1 MNASQI
7 EKNVSALVENFNKE
21 EFVFDLLKAYGISKT
36 SITRLK
42 KGDFN
47 LSKVE
52 GEVLYKSKMLFKVVE
67 SDTLLN
73 TIDELTKDVDSLKH
87 NPRFVIVTDY
97 KTLLA
102 KDIRTGL
109 ALDTPILEIHK
120 HFGFF
125 LPWAGQEKY
134 AQKNENYADRKASY
148 KMAKLYDILVTE
160 NPNIYEDGGHSL
172 NIFLSRLLFCFFA
185 EDTDIF
191 PIEGMFT
198 DTLEQHTQKDGSDT
212 HSFLDRLFKVLN
224 TEDYSKEASH
234 FREFPYVNGGLFR
247 DTIVSPRFTKEA
259 RKIIIECG
267 DLDWSEIN
275 PDIFGSMIQA
285 VVNPA
290 YRSGLGMHY
299 TSVPNIMKV
308 IEPLFL
314 NELYEEFEKSKGND
328 RKLRELIFRI
338 SKLKI
343 FDPAC
348 GSGNFLIIAYK
359 ELRKLEIEIIK
370 EINGVGQE
378 SIVDGSQSKIHFIKD
393 GHKIVS
399 DASQSKM
406 NFKSKQFEI
415 WFTEIK
421 LSQFYGIELDDF
433 AHEMAILSLW
443 LAEHQMNKE
452 FVDELHDFG
461 RAKPILP
468 LKEAGN
474 ITQGNATRLN
484 WEDTCPKCK
493 NDEIYIL
500 GNPPYAGQKKQDKI
514 QKEDLKLLFQGKTN
528 YKTLDYVSC
537 WFLKGSDYLDENI
550 KMGLVSTNSICQ
562 GNQVGLLWPSVL
574 KSGIVEIFFAVPN
587 FKWTNNAKGNAGVT
601 CSIIGLQKTKNNFQK
616 LIYTDKNVIKASNI
630 NAYLTDSIDIIVQK
644 RMTALSSLPKMVSG
658 NMALDDGHLMLTEKE
673 KNDLVNKYPDAEI
686 YIRETTGANEFIK
699 GLKRYCIWIED
710 EELKDALKIP
720 FIKNRVDSCKV
731 FRENGG
737 EVART
742 LVHRAH
748 QFRYRH
754 QPIDSQIIIPL
765 TSSER
770 REYIPMGFLGER
782 VVIQQ
787 SAQVLYDPEP
797 FVFGVIT
804 SRMHMIW
811 IDAVGGKLET
821 RYSYSVGICYNTF
834 PFPNIN
840 QKQKEQINLHVFGV
854 LEEREKYSGKTM
866 AQLYDPDKMPKGL
879 KEAHHQL
886 DLAIERCY
894 RLKPFESDTERLEYL
909 FKEYEKMINKNTLL
923 EKPKRT
929 RKKKA

>member
-7 EKNVSALVENFNKE
+7 EKNVIALVENFNKE

-47 LSKVE
+47 LSKID
-52 GEVLYKSKMLFKVVE
+52 GEVLYKSKMLFKEVE

-73 TIDELTKDVDSLKH
+73 TIDELTKDTDSLKH

-160 NPNIYEDGGHSL
+160 NPNIYDDGGHNL

-212 HSFLDRLFKVLN
+212 HTFLDRLFKVLN
-224 TEDYSKEASH
+224 TKDNSKEAVH
-234 FREFPYVNGGLFR
+234 FKEFPYVNGGLFR
-247 DTIVSPRFTKEA
+247 DTIVSPKFTKEA
-259 RKIIIECG
+259 RKIIVECG

-314 NELYEEFEKSKGND
+314 NELNEEFENHFND
-328 RKLRELIFRI
+328 VKKLNKLINRI
-338 SKLKI
+338 AKI
-343 FDPAC
+343 KVFDPAC

-359 ELRKLEIEIIK
+359 QLRRLEINILARIYEVNHQLNLGFPDVYTK
-370 EINGVGQE
+370 
-378 SIVDGSQSKIHFIKD
+378 
-393 GHKIVS
+393 
-399 DASQSKM
+399 
-406 NFKSKQFEI
+406 
-415 WFTEIK
+415 IK

-433 AHEMAILSLW
+433 AQEMAILSLW

-452 FVDELHDFG
+452 FVSELQDYG
-461 RAKPILP
+461 KAEDILP

-484 WEDTCPKCK
+484 WEDTCPKNE
-493 NDEIYIL
+493 NDEVYIL
-500 GNPPYAGQKKQDKI
+500 GNPPYLGSRNQDKE
-514 QKEDLKLLFQGKTN
+514 QKEDMKFVFLKD
-528 YKTLDYVSC
+528 YKSLDYVSA
-537 WFLKGSDYLDENI
+537 WFYKGAKYIQGFNAQLAF
-550 KMGLVSTNSICQ
+550 VSTNSICQ
-562 GNQVGLLWPSVL
+562 GEQVSLTWPRIL
-574 KSGIVEIFFAVPN
+574 NDKVEIGFAHQT
-587 FKWTNNAKGNAGVT
+587 FKWTNNAKGNAGVSVVIVGLRNT
-601 CSIIGLQKTKNNFQK
+601 SNKQRFIYIGSHK
-616 LIYTDKNVIKASNI
+616 LKVLNI
-630 NAYLTDSIDIIVQK
+630 NAYLTGGPNIFIFK
-644 RMTALSSLPKMVSG
+644 RSTPLSNIPKMSYG
-658 NMALDDGHLMLTEKE
+658 NMPLEGGFLRFRDDEKD
-673 KNDLVNKYPDAEI
+673 KIIKDSRTLK
-686 YIRETTGANEFIK
+686 YIRNVIGGEEF
-699 GLKRYCIWIED
+699 LKNINRYCFWIDDED
-710 EELKDALKIP
+710 LEDAVKVPEINAR
-720 FIKNRVDSCKV
+720 IKKV
-731 FRENGG
+731 REFRENGG

-742 LVHRAH
+742 LADRSH
-748 QFRYRH
+748 QFRYRNE
-754 QPIDSQIIIPL
+754 PVNNQIVIPC
-765 TSSER
+765 TSSEG
-770 REYIPMGFLGER
+770 REYLPCGY
-782 VVIQQ
+782 
-787 SAQVLYDPEP
+787 YDSSYISLNSVQTVYDAEP
-797 FVFGVIT
+797 WVFGLLY
-804 SRMHMIW
+804 SKMHNNW
-811 IDAVGGKLET
+811 LSAVGGKLESRI
-821 RYSYSVGICYNTF
+821 RYSSALCYNTF
-834 PFPNIN
+834 PFPDIN
-840 QKQKEQINLHVFGV
+840 EKQKEQINLHVFEI
-854 LEEREKYSGKTM
+854 LEEREKYPEKTIGD
-866 AQLYDPDKMPKGL
+866 LYNPDRMPKGL

-909 FKEYEKMINKNTLL
+909 FKEYEKMTHKNTLL

-929 RKKKA
+929 RKKKAK

>member
-7 EKNVSALVENFNKE
+7 EKNVTALVENFNKE

-52 GEVLYKSKMLFKVVE
+52 GEILYKSKMLFKEVE
-67 SDTLLN
+67 SDTLLSV
-73 TIDELTKDVDSLKH
+73 IDDLTKEPESLKH

-97 KTLLA
+97 KALVA
-102 KDIRTGL
+102 KDIRTGA
-109 ALDTPILEIHK
+109 ALDIPILEIHK
-120 HFGFF
+120 HFSFF

-134 AQKNENYADRKASY
+134 SQKNENYADRKASY

-160 NPNIYEDGGHSL
+160 NPNIYDDGGHNL

-198 DTLEQHTQKDGSDT
+198 DTLAQHTKDDGSDVNT
-212 HSFLDRLFKVLN
+212 FLDRLFKVLN
-224 TEDYSKEASH
+224 TKDNSKESSH

-247 DTIVSPRFTKEA
+247 DTIMSPQFTKEA
-259 RKIIIECG
+259 RKIILECG

-314 NELYEEFEKSKGND
+314 NKLYDEFEKHKENPK
-328 RKLRELIFRI
+328 KLRQLIHRI

-359 ELRKLEIEIIK
+359 ELRKLEIKIWQQ
-370 EINGVGQE
+370 INELEPQYSFV
-378 SIVDGSQSKIHFIKD
+378 
-393 GHKIVS
+393 
-399 DASQSKM
+399 
-406 NFKSKQFEI
+406 
-415 WFTEIK
+415 FTEVK

-443 LAEHQMNKE
+443 LAEHQMNKI
-452 FVDELHDFG
+452 FIDELFDFG

-468 LKEAGN
+468 LKEAGH
-474 ITQGNATRLN
+474 ITQGNATRLP
-484 WEDTCPKCK
+484 WEDTCPKNE

-500 GNPPYAGQKKQDKI
+500 GNPPYLGGKSQSKT
-514 QKEDLKLLFQGKTN
+514 QKEDMAIVFEGVKKFKELDYICCWFVLGSKYIIGQGKSKLAFVT
-528 YKTLDYVSC
+528 TS
-537 WFLKGSDYLDENI
+537 
-550 KMGLVSTNSICQ
+550 SINQ
-562 GNQVGLLWPSVL
+562 GAQVEQLWPL
-574 KSGIVEIFFAVPN
+574 IKKHKNEIFFAYKPFN
-587 FKWTNNAKGNAGVT
+587 WNNNAKGNAGVT
-601 CSIIGLQKTKNNFQK
+601 VSIIGVGNSSNTTKYIYENK
-616 LIYTDKNVIKASNI
+616 LKNQVKNI
-630 NAYLTDSIDIIVQK
+630 NGYLLPNEDIYVTK
-644 RMTALSSLPKMVSG
+644 RPKPFSGLPVMITG
-658 NMALDDGHLMLTEKE
+658 NSPYEGGNLMLTPQEKE
-673 KNDLVNKYPDAEI
+673 ELISSYPSSI
-686 YIRETTGANEFIK
+686 KLIRKTFGANEFIK
-699 GLKRYCIWIED
+699 NIERYCLWIED
-710 EELKDALKIP
+710 TLLNQAKSIPPVNERIKKIKELRLK
-720 FIKNRVDSCKV
+720 
-731 FRENGG
+731 GG
-737 EVART
+737 DVARG
-742 LVHRAH
+742 LAKRPH
-748 QFRYRH
+748 QFRYTH
-754 QPIDSQIIIPL
+754 TGKTDIIIVPIV
-765 TSSER
+765 SSGR
-770 REYIPMGFLGER
+770 REYIPIGFLPKES
-782 VVIQQ
+782 IILS
-787 SAQVLYDPEP
+787 SAAAIYDTEP
-797 FVFGVIT
+797 FVFGVI
-804 SRMHMIW
+804 SSKLHMLW
-811 IDAVGGKLET
+811 VETTAGKLRGDF
-821 RYSYSVGICYNTF
+821 RYLTGLTFNTF
-834 PFPNIN
+834 PFPKIN
-840 QKQKEQINLHVFGV
+840 QKQKEQINLHVFEV
-854 LEEREKYSGKTM
+854 LEEREKHSGKTL

-929 RKKKA
+929 RKKKV

>member
-7 EKNVSALVENFNKE
+7 EKNVIALVENFNKE

-47 LSKVE
+47 LSKVD
-52 GEVLYKSKMLFKVVE
+52 GEVLYKSKMLFKEVE
-67 SDTLLN
+67 SGTLLN
-73 TIDELTKDVDSLKH
+73 TIDELTKDTASLKH

-160 NPNIYEDGGHSL
+160 NPNIYDDGGHNL

-212 HSFLDRLFKVLN
+212 HTFLDRLFKILN
-224 TEDYSKEASH
+224 TKDNSKEAAH
-234 FREFPYVNGGLFR
+234 FKEFPYVNGGLFR
-247 DTIVSPRFTKEA
+247 DTIVSPKFTKEA

-314 NELYEEFEKSKGND
+314 NELNEEFEKHFND
-328 RKLRELIFRI
+328 VKKLNKLINRI
-338 SKLKI
+338 AKI
-343 FDPAC
+343 KVFDPAC
-348 GSGNFLIIAYK
+348 GSGNFLIISYK
-359 ELRKLEIEIIK
+359 QLRRLEI
-370 EINGVGQE
+370 
-378 SIVDGSQSKIHFIKD
+378 KILARIYEVNHQLNLGFPDVYTK
-393 GHKIVS
+393 
-399 DASQSKM
+399 
-406 NFKSKQFEI
+406 
-415 WFTEIK
+415 IK

-452 FVDELHDFG
+452 FISELHDYG
-461 RAKPILP
+461 KAEDILP

-484 WEDTCPKCK
+484 WEDTCSKNE

-500 GNPPYAGQKKQDKI
+500 GNPPYLGQRNQKKEH
-514 QKEDLKLLFQGKTN
+514 KEDMDFAFYGEKN
-528 YKTLDYVSC
+528 YKNLDYISI
-537 WFLKGSDYLDENI
+537 WFLYAAKYTTSSKI
-550 KMGLVSTNSICQ
+550 KFAFVSTNSICQ
-562 GNQVGLLWPSVL
+562 GTQVEMLWPKILSYEL
-574 KSGIVEIFFAVPN
+574 EIFFA
-587 FKWTNNAKGNAGVT
+587 FKDIKWTNNAKGNAGVT
-601 CSIIGLQKTKNNFQK
+601 VSIIGLSKPNNIK
-616 LIYTDKNVIKASNI
+616 KILYSDDKKISGDNI
-630 NAYLTDSIDIIVQK
+630 NPYLIIGNTILITK
-644 RMTALSSLPKMVSG
+644 SRSTLSKIPKMEGG
-658 NMALDDGHLMLTEKE
+658 NQPREGGHFILSKTEKE
-673 KNDLVNKYPDAEI
+673 IFIKNYPDTI
-686 YIRETTGANEFIK
+686 KFIRKLTGSNEFLNNIE
-699 GLKRYCIWIED
+699 RWCIWIKAEQV
-710 EELKDALKIP
+710 EEAEKIDILKNKIDLVRELRTNGNTLERNFVNFSYR
-720 FIKNRVDSCKV
+720 FIQNKEAVN
-731 FRENGG
+731 
-737 EVART
+737 
-742 LVHRAH
+742 
-748 QFRYRH
+748 
-754 QPIDSQIIIPL
+754 SQIIIPVV
-765 TSSER
+765 SSEA
-770 REYIPMGFLGER
+770 REYIPIDFVEKD
-782 VVIQQ
+782 VIILN
-787 SAQVLYDPEP
+787 SANVIYDPET
-797 FVFGVIT
+797 FVFGLLCSKIHNV
-804 SRMHMIW
+804 W
-811 IDAVGGKLET
+811 VKAVAGKLENRI
-821 RYSYSVGICYNTF
+821 RYTSGVCYNSF
-834 PFPNIN
+834 PFPEIS
-840 QKQKEQINLHVFGV
+840 QKQKEQINLHVFEV
-854 LEEREKYSGKTM
+854 LEEREKHSSKTL
-866 AQLYDPDKMPKGL
+866 AQLYDADKMPIGL

-909 FKEYEKMINKNTLL
+909 FKEYEKMITKNTLF